1 MSSDYIFECAKNF
14 EELYSKTNERL
25 QLIQNKTNIKEDLV
39 QVKGFL
45 TEMENMLNSI
55 ELDSSLID
63 SKNPNSHEK
72 QIL

>member
-39 QVKGFL
+39 QIKGFL

-72 QIL
+72 

>member
-25 QLIQNKTNIKEDLV
+25 QLIQNKSNIKDDLI
-39 QVKGFL
+39 QIKGYL

-72 QIL
+72 